1 MQKKENIISIL
12 IGLVTAV
19 IVFSLNGITEKPLE
33 ANMLY
38 QVYLNGENIGIIE
51 DKDGLYDLIN
61 DKQKEIKDKYEVD
74 SVYPPN
80 DFEITKLL
88 TYNEKVDNINS
99 IYNKIEEVD
108 NFTIKG
114 YIVSIKPEEGETITF
129 NILDKEIFNEAINSF
144 ILAFVDED
152 DYNNYLNNEQEEI
165 VEVGKIIES
174 MYFDETITI
183 KEAYISVKD
192 KIYTDSTE
200 LSQYLLFGSN
210 SEKKTYIVKE
220 GDTIASVSEDNKLNP
235 QEFLIANPK
244 FASEESLLAIN
255 DTVNITLI
263 DPVVTLT
270 YQLYSVEDVEQY
282 FEKTTVYDKSKPSS
296 YSEITQPG
304 VNGITRVT
312 SRYAVV
318 NGEQSQGIIKVSEE
332 VIREKVDQVTTK
344 GRKTYNYGTYV
355 NIDGDWAW
363 PTNSGYIITSPYG
376 WRWGKYHEGMDI
388 ALGYGIGS
396 PIYSI
401 GDGVVADVLYQKTGG
416 KMIIIDHGNNL
427 FSMYA
432 HLDSQLVKKGQTVSR
447 AQKIGT
453 MGNTGFTTGPHLHL
467 SVSQGM
473 PYTAGYKFFNPLSLY
488 K

>member
-416 KMIIIDHGNNL
+416 KMIIIDHGNNI

>member
-19 IVFSLNGITEKPLE
+19 IVFSLNGITEKSLE

-88 TYNEKVDNINS
+88 TYNKKVDNISS

-152 DYNNYLNNEQEEI
+152 DYNNYLNNDQEEI

-200 LSQYLLFGSN
+200 LSQYLLFGNN
-210 SEKKTYIVKE
+210 SEKKTYVVKE

-282 FEKTTVYDKSKPSS
+282 FEKTTVYDKTKPSS

-344 GRKTYNYGTYV
+344 GRKTYSYGTYV

-416 KMIIIDHGNNL
+416 KMIIIDHGNNI

-432 HLDSQLVKKGQTVSR
+432 HLDSQIVKKGQTVSR

>member
-80 DFEITKLL
+80 DFKITKLL

-401 GDGVVADVLYQKTGG
+401 GDGIVADVLYQKTGG
-416 KMIIIDHGNNL
+416 KMIIIDHGNNI

>member
-1 MQKKENIISIL
+1 MQKKETIVSIL

-19 IVFSLNGITEKPLE
+19 AIFSLNSIMKEKE
-33 ANMLY
+33 IANALY
-38 QVYLNGENIGIIE
+38 QVYLNGDVIGVIE
-51 DKDGLYDLIN
+51 DKDKLYELIN
-61 DKQKEIKDKYEVD
+61 DKQKEIKNKYKVD

-80 DFEITKLL
+80 DFEITKYY
-88 TYNEKVDNINS
+88 TYDDEIDDINA
-99 IYNKIEEVD
+99 IYSKIEEAD
-108 NFTIKG
+108 DFTIMG
-114 YIVSIKPEEGETITF
+114 YTVSIKPEEGDLITF
-129 NILDKEIFNEAINSF
+129 NVLEKNIFEEAVNSF
-144 ILAFVDED
+144 ILAFVDEE

-165 VEVGKIIES
+165 VEVGKIIEN

-192 KIYTDSTE
+192 KIYTDSVE
-200 LSQYLLFGSN
+200 LSQYLLFGN
-210 SEKKTYIVKE
+210 NAEKKTYKVKE
-220 GDTIASVSEDNKLNP
+220 GDTIASVSEANKLNP

-244 FASEESLLAIN
+244 FTSEESLLALN

-263 DPVVTLT
+263 DPVMTLT

-296 YSEITQPG
+296 YSEITQAG

-312 SRYAVV
+312 SRYAVI
-318 NGEQSQGIIKVSEE
+318 NGEQSQGIVKVSEE

-344 GRKTYNYGTYV
+344 GKKTYYYGTPV
-355 NIDGDWAW
+355 NLDGDWAW
-363 PTNSGYIITSPYG
+363 PTNSGYIITSQYG
-376 WRWGKYHEGMDI
+376 WRWGKYHEGVDI

-401 GDGVVADVLYQKTGG
+401 GDGVVVDVLYQNTGG
-416 KMIIIDHGNNL
+416 KMIIIDHGNNI

-432 HLDSQLVKKGQTVSR
+432 HLNSQLVKEGQTVKR
-447 AQKIGT
+447 AEKIGT

-473 PYTAGYKFFNPLSLY
+473 PYTAGYKFINPLSLY
-488 K
+488 R

>member
-1 MQKKENIISIL
+1 MQKETIISIL

-19 IVFSLNGITEKPLE
+19 LVFSLNSIIQEKDT
-33 ANMLY
+33 ANLLY
-38 QVYLNGENIGIIE
+38 QVYLNGNVIGVIE
-51 DKDGLYDLIN
+51 DKDKLYNLIN
-61 DKQKEIKDKYEVD
+61 DKQKEIKNKYEVD
-74 SVYPPN
+74 NVYPPN
-80 DFEITKLL
+80 DFDITKYY
-88 TYNEKVDNINS
+88 TYDDEIDDINV
-99 IYNKIEEVD
+99 IYSKIEEAD
-108 NFTIKG
+108 DFTIKG
-114 YIVSIKPEEGETITF
+114 YTVSIKPEEGETITF
-129 NILDKEIFNEAINSF
+129 NVLEKDIFEEAVNSF
-144 ILAFVDED
+144 ILAFVDEE
-152 DYNNYLNNEQEEI
+152 DYNNYINNEQEEI
-165 VEVGKIIES
+165 VEVGQIIEN

-192 KIYTDSTE
+192 RIYTDSVE
-200 LSQYLLFGSN
+200 LSQYLLFGN
-210 SEKKTYIVKE
+210 NAEKKTYTVKE
-220 GDTIASVSEDNKLNP
+220 GDTIASVSEANKLNP

-244 FASEESLLAIN
+244 FASEESLLALN

-263 DPVVTLT
+263 DPVMTLT

-296 YSEITQPG
+296 YSEITQAG

-312 SRYAVV
+312 SRYAVI
-318 NGEQSQGIIKVSEE
+318 NGEQSQGIVKVSEE

-344 GRKTYNYGTYV
+344 GKKRYYYGTPV
-355 NIDGDWAW
+355 NLDGDWAW
-363 PTNSGYIITSPYG
+363 PTNSGYIITSQYG
-376 WRWGKYHEGMDI
+376 WRWGKYHEGVDI

-416 KMIIIDHGNNL
+416 KMIIIDHGNNI

-432 HLDSQLVKKGQTVSR
+432 HLNSQLVKEGQTVKR
-447 AQKIGT
+447 AEKIGT

-473 PYTAGYKFFNPLSLY
+473 PYTAGYKFINPLSLY
-488 K
+488 R

>member
-114 YIVSIKPEEGETITF
+114 YIVSIKPEESETITF

-416 KMIIIDHGNNL
+416 KMIIIDHGNNI

>member
-1 MQKKENIISIL
+1 MQKKENVIL
-12 IGLVTAV
+12 ILIAIVTSV
-19 IVFSLNGITEKPLE
+19 ILFSLNKIVESNNE
-33 ANMLY
+33 AKLLY
-38 QVYLNGENIGIIE
+38 KVYLNGDNIGVIE
-51 DKDGLYDLIN
+51 DKNKLYNLIN
-61 DKQKEIKDKYEVD
+61 EKQKEIKEKYNVN

-80 DFEITKLL
+80 DFKITKIL
-88 TYNEKVDNINS
+88 TYDEKIDNIDS
-99 IYNKIEEVD
+99 IYNKIEQVD

-114 YIVSIKPEEGETITF
+114 YIVTIKPEESEAITF
-129 NILDKEIFNEAINSF
+129 NILDKSVFEEAINDF
-144 ILAFVDED
+144 ILAFVDENSYD
-152 DYNNYLNNEQEEI
+152 NYLNNEQEEI

-174 MYFDETITI
+174 MYFNEKITI
-183 KEAYISVKD
+183 KDAYISVKD
-192 KIYTDSTE
+192 KIYTTVNE
-200 LSQYLLFGSN
+200 LSQYLLFGDSF
-210 SEKKTYIVKE
+210 EQKTYKVKE
-220 GDTIASVSEDNKLNP
+220 GDTIASVSEENKLNP

-244 FASEESLLAIN
+244 FASEESLLVIN

-263 DPVVTLT
+263 DPVLTLT

-282 FEKTTVYDKSKPSS
+282 FEKTTVYDKTKPSS

-344 GRKTYNYGTYV
+344 GKKQTYYGTPV
-355 NIDGDWAW
+355 NLDGDWAW
-363 PTNSGYIITSPYG
+363 PTNSGYIITSQYG
-376 WRWGKYHEGMDI
+376 WRWGKYHEGVDI

-416 KMIIIDHGNNL
+416 KMIIIDHGNNI

-432 HLDSQLVKKGQTVSR
+432 HLNSQLVTKGQNVSR

-467 SVSQGM
+467 SVSNGM

-488 K
+488 R